1 MTREEGGYW
10 TFVQRFVP
18 CCELEGSTKV
28 CVEKAKEGT
37 GRGKL
42 GNINITEYRVKAYSC
57 GVL

>member
-42 GNINITEYRVKAYSC
+42 GNINSK
-57 GVL
+57 

>member
-28 CVEKAKEGT
+28 CVEKAKEGI
-37 GRGKL
+37 KL
-42 GNINITEYRVKAYSC
+42 E
-57 GVL
+57 GVNWVI